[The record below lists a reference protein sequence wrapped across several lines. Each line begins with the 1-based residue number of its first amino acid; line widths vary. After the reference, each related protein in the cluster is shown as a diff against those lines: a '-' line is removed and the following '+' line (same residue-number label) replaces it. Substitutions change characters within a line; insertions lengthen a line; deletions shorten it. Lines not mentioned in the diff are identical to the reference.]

1 VGRTPAHGSGCA
13 EGCLQ
18 RRRKDGRFD
27 VDGKRT
33 DNFEKI

>member
-18 RRRKDGRFD
+18 RRRKDGGFD
-27 VDGKRT
+27 VDGGRT
-33 DNFEKI
+33 ITLKK